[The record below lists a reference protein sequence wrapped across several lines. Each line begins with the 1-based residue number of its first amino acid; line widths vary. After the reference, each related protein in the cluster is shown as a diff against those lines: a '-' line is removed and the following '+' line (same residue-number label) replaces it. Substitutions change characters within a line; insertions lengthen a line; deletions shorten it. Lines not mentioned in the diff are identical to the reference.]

1 VLRIPPLIDRDV
13 LDTARTRA
21 VVMSTLRAPDPP
33 LSDDHVALRPLAEEH
48 VPVVERALADLE
60 IQRWFDDRGLT
71 ARDVVARAAAR
82 SGRNEAAEF
91 AIIDKAECVGSIWL
105 NLGLD
110 GRAGVGYW
118 LLAHARGKGLATSA
132 LLLVARWAFDALGV
146 KRIGLNADP
155 RNVASVRVA
164 ERVGFTREGLLRSW
178 ADVNGERVDQLSFS
192 LLPSDLTAVSAG
204 ESRE

>member
-1 VLRIPPLIDRDV
+1 
-13 LDTARTRA
+13 
-21 VVMSTLRAPDPP
+21 MSTLRAPDPP
-33 LSDDHVALRPLAEEH
+33 LFDEHVVLRPLAEKH

-71 ARDVVARAAAR
+71 ARDVVERAAAR
-82 SGRNEAAEF
+82 WAATEAAEF
-91 AIIDKAECVGSIWL
+91 ATIDEGECVGSIWL
-105 NLGLD
+105 NLSLEN
-110 GRAGVGYW
+110 RAGVGYW

-164 ERVGFTREGLLRSW
+164 ARVASHARPGEVLVSSTVKDLVAGSEIEFEDRGLSELKGIPGKWR
-178 ADVNGERVDQLSFS
+178 LF
-192 LLPSDLTAVSAG
+192 AVARG
-204 ESRE
+204 